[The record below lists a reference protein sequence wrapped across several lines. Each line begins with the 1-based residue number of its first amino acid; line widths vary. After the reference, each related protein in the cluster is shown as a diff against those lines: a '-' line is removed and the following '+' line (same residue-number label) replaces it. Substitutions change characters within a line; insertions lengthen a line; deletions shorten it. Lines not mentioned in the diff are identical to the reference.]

1 MLNPGKAH
9 ARSLTRLNLAGFGVM
24 ASKETWI
31 RTAPDTVRATFLTR
45 FPTWFRLGVIRSV
58 EARPNR
64 SHPKHRA
71 QGLVFLL
78 SLLLASVLAAFSQSI
93 SGASASPSAIH
104 GAPHDPQTDAAF
116 DHFYNMDYDRAT
128 QEFEK
133 IVEKRPN
140 DPFAVNHL
148 LTAVL
153 MRDLYDTGAMN
164 TGDYANDSFIGRTPR
179 PTDPKVKERIKQL
192 VRRAEALEE
201 EELKANP
208 KDVNA
213 LYCRGVSRAQF
224 SVYTGLIERAWF
236 SALRNAVGAR
246 HDHERVL
253 ELDPNYVDAKMVV
266 GTHNY
271 VIGRLPWS
279 VKVAAALA
287 GLSGSAEK
295 GLEYLRE
302 VARSEGENSVD
313 AKVVLTLF
321 LRREKQYDEA
331 IGYMNELSVR
341 YPRNHLFLTEV
352 ANLQR
357 ASGHLPEAEASYRK
371 VWQTG
376 REGKYGTLHYELAA
390 WGLGELLRSEKSLA
404 GAAAAYDLVNQAPN
418 PDPDILQ
425 KANLAAGE
433 MYDLLDKR
441 DLAMKKYETVL
452 AGNANTGPADQ
463 ARRYIKEAYRE

>member
-1 MLNPGKAH
+1 MTAQTK
-9 ARSLTRLNLAGFGVM
+9 NLSTKLEQGAVLVVLLCFLF
-24 ASKETWI
+24 ASCIPAE
-31 RTAPDTVRATFLTR
+31 
-45 FPTWFRLGVIRSV
+45 
-58 EARPNR
+58 
-64 SHPKHRA
+64 
-71 QGLVFLL
+71 
-78 SLLLASVLAAFSQSI
+78 SQSRPP
-93 SGASASPSAIH
+93 SGSRP
-104 GAPHDPQTDAAF
+104 GVTHDPQTEAAF

-140 DPFAVNHL
+140 DSFAVNHL
-148 LTAVL
+148 LTSVL
-153 MRDLYDTGAMN
+153 IHNLYDTGAMN
-164 TGDYANDSFIGRTPR
+164 TGGYANDSFIGRTPR
-179 PTDPKVKERIKQL
+179 PTEPKVKERIKEL
-192 VRRAEALEE
+192 VRRAEHLEE
-201 EELKANP
+201 QQLKANS

-213 LYCRGVSRAQF
+213 LYCRGVTRAQF
-224 SVYTGLIERAWF
+224 SVYTGLVERAWF

-246 HDHERVL
+246 HDHEHVI
-253 ELDPNYVDAKMVV
+253 EIDPNYLDAKMVV

-279 VKVAAALA
+279 VKMAAALA
-287 GLSGSAEK
+287 GLSGSPEK

-302 VARSEGENSVD
+302 VDKSEGENAVD

-321 LRREKQYDEA
+321 LRRDHLYDEA
-331 IGYMNELSVR
+331 LGYMNELAAK

-357 ASGHLPEAEASYRK
+357 AAGHLQEAEATYRK
-371 VWQTG
+371 VWQSG
-376 REGKYGTLHYELAA
+376 REGKYGNLHYEMAT
-390 WGLGELLRSEKSLA
+390 WGLGELLRSQKDLA
-404 GAAAAYDLVNQAPN
+404 GAATAYDLVNEAPN

-433 MYDLLDKR
+433 MYDLQQKR
-441 DLAMKKYETVL
+441 DLAMKKYQTVL

>member
-1 MLNPGKAH
+1 MLSACLPA
-9 ARSLTRLNLAGFGVM
+9 L
-24 ASKETWI
+24 
-31 RTAPDTVRATFLTR
+31 
-45 FPTWFRLGVIRSV
+45 
-58 EARPNR
+58 
-64 SHPKHRA
+64 
-71 QGLVFLL
+71 
-78 SLLLASVLAAFSQSI
+78 SQSN
-93 SGASASPSAIH
+93 STASAPH
-104 GAPHDPQTDAAF
+104 GAPHDPQTDTAF

-148 LTAVL
+148 LTSVL
-153 MRDLYDTGAMN
+153 MHDLYDTGAMN

-179 PTDPKVKERIKQL
+179 PTDTKIKDRIKEL
-192 VRRAEALEE
+192 VRHAEALEE
-201 EELKANP
+201 QQLKANP

-213 LYCRGVSRAQF
+213 IYCRGVTRAQF
-224 SVYTGLIERAWF
+224 SVYTGLVERAWF

-246 HDHERVL
+246 HDHEHVL
-253 ELDPNYVDAKMVV
+253 EIDPNYVDAKMVV

-279 VKVAAALA
+279 VKMAAALA

-295 GLEYLRE
+295 GLDYLRE
-302 VARSEGENSVD
+302 VAMSDGENSVD

-321 LRREKQYDEA
+321 LRREHQYDEA
-331 IGYMNELSVR
+331 LGYMNELSVK

-357 ASGHLPEAEASYRK
+357 ASGRLQEAEATYRK
-371 VWQTG
+371 VWQNG

-390 WGLGELLRSEKSLA
+390 WGLGELLRKEKNL
-404 GAAAAYDLVNQAPN
+404 AAAATAYDLVNEAPN

-441 DLAMKKYETVL
+441 ELAMKKYQTVL